1 MSHLPLEPEKVY
13 HLYTHANGSE
23 NLFRSDENYYY
34 FLKKYREHIYPV
46 VETLAYCLMPN
57 HLHLMIQVRTEKELL
72 EFGRSKK
79 TTPGAYPY
87 LTGFQNLSGMGMVLP
102 RMVSQQFSNLFNAYT
117 KAYNKKYKRMG
128 ALFCRPFRRK
138 LVDNDD
144 YFTTLMV
151 YIHLNPIRHGFVKE
165 LPDWLHSSWHAYLL
179 DKPTLLA
186 RDTGLGW
193 FGNRQRFL
201 EIHQALKKR
210 DVTQNLSGF
219 DDITVS

>member
-79 TTPGAYPY
+79 TASY
-87 LTGFQNLSGMGMVLP
+87 LTGFQNLSGMMP
-102 RMVSQQFSNLFNAYT
+102 RVPPGLVSQQFSNLFNAYT

-144 YFTTLMV
+144 YFTALMV
-151 YIHLNPIRHGFVKE
+151 
-165 LPDWLHSSWHAYLL
+165 
-179 DKPTLLA
+179 
-186 RDTGLGW
+186 
-193 FGNRQRFL
+193 
-201 EIHQALKKR
+201 
-210 DVTQNLSGF
+210 
-219 DDITVS
+219 